1 MAPGAEKHRVGTCG
15 YCLIAWEW
23 IGRFLCLPP
32 SAVPA
37 VEQDSEE
44 AGERVCGPALVG
56 GCFPKWGVPWRSL
69 QHFLPVF
76 LPRHLLKTPE
86 GQVRPQSY
94 SLQRTQPA
102 NVFISLLSFCRAK
115 KQLIPGG
122 GGGDWSMGLC
132 QWAGSRECR
141 I

>member
-1 MAPGAEKHRVGTCG
+1 M
-15 YCLIAWEW
+15 LSLLW
-23 IGRFLCLPP
+23 
-32 SAVPA
+32 
-37 VEQDSEE
+37 EQDSEE

-94 SLQRTQPA
+94 SLQRTQAA
-102 NVFISLLSFCRAK
+102 NVFISPLSFCRAK

-122 GGGDWSMGLC
+122 GGGGDWSIRLC
-132 QWAGSRECR
+132 QWGEAGGAVYEFITGRAEKGSSGLSL
-141 I
+141 